1 MVDENKKFIGGLE
14 VKVLNVETASYGE
27 VVKGRE
33 PGAERAV
40 WEQAPGRGG

>member
-1 MVDENKKFIGGLE
+1 MDDKNRKIIGGQE
-14 VKVLNVETASYGE
+14 VRVLNIGITSYVE

-40 WEQAPGRGG
+40 